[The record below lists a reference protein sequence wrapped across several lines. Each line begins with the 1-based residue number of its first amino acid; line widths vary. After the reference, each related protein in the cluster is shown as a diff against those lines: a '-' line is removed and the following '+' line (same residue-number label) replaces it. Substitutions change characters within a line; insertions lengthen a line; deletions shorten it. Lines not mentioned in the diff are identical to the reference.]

1 MNELGL
7 CSAILF
13 SFLYNHLRHHIFV
26 PLLLDA
32 ILLSSAQV
40 HIKFLR
46 SLLFKKAQKLLVVEC

>member
-1 MNELGL
+1 MNLDYVTL

-26 PLLLDA
+26 LLLLDA

-46 SLLFKKAQKLLVVEC
+46 SLLFKKRKNCW